1 MSPTTHSSQ
10 AQRWAFFATLAQL
23 CTFMLRAVA
32 LLCGVIGSGLE
43 YRYLIRIGSGDL
55 LKYPLSQATSKREGT
70 FGFIAPLFKRDT
82 FVFLT
87 WVAALASVVSAA
99 LVAFAIGAVGVLISV
114 LMTEARLAKETKG
127 AQRLR
132 EKPVTTNHRPCC
144 VLDRS
149 WVYETRCCTVG
160 FERRI
165 DHQQSLRSRHLPRS
179 RPRQYARHRHGRSV
193 RSNCRRRRRQFLQPC
208 RPRGKTCL
216 VKKSRRLRS
225 RWRHDLSGY
234 ASQFGL
240 FQLRCGPYE
249 PFNEQLQ
256 RIRLSRRRRSP
267 SGGTRG
273 VLVLASPLQ
282 QYGLK
287 RDTAPASD
295 AEIDRLR
302 ARFYV
307 VLLQAARA
315 TADGQ
320 LVVGVGL
327 KPTGLSVIDLN
338 PAKGQPSTLFST
350 YGLGYS
356 VGFLWRPTD
365 AIFRVGA
372 SYSTAV
378 KTRSSASS
386 SITPDADGNR
396 VISPGTLDAIYLPE
410 RVELPWELNVGFAA
424 QFGARPFNPHWLG
437 PNELLRPTRRRLA
450 WRQLERQRRQRRILA
465 EAKRDGRDLEQ
476 VQTLL
481 SRQEQLAQADDE
493 VELERA
499 LKQVDDELRERYRK
513 LGRWYILLSTSLSIS
528 GPVDDA
534 VGVESF
540 LQRYVDRSGR
550 RTVVSPHFG
559 VESEVISNWLKLRAG
574 AYGEPTRFDNARS
587 APRLHTTL
595 GLEQK
600 LFNWRVFGLYED
612 GTAWRIHGA
621 VDLSERYFGFSGSVG
636 VWH

>member
-1 MSPTTHSSQ
+1 LGTNGESITSSHYAVDIYQ
-10 AQRWAFFATLAQL
+10 GPVLAS
-23 CTFMLRAVA
+23 TR
-32 LLCGVIGSGLE
+32 VIGMGGAYVAIAEGVEGSFYNPAAPAVRLAWSRSHVDYDLGGGMTFPGTLRSSDFFNSGAD
-43 YRYLIRIGSGDL
+43 RTN
-55 LKYPLSQATSKREGT
+55 LSTSSSKE
-70 FGFIAPLFKRDT
+70 
-82 FVFLT
+82 FVFLDAEGHLQVGP
-87 WVAALASVVSAA
+87 WGFGSGVA
-99 LVAFAIGAVGVLISV
+99 
-114 LMTEARLAKETKG
+114 
-127 AQRLR
+127 
-132 EKPVTTNHRPCC
+132 
-144 VLDRS
+144 
-149 WVYETRCCTVG
+149 
-160 FERRI
+160 
-165 DHQQSLRSRHLPRS
+165 
-179 RPRQYARHRHGRSV
+179 
-193 RSNCRRRRRQFLQPC
+193 
-208 RPRGKTCL
+208 
-216 VKKSRRLRS
+216 
-225 RWRHDLSGY
+225 
-234 ASQFGL
+234 
-240 FQLRCGPYE
+240 
-249 PFNEQLQ
+249 
-256 RIRLSRRRRSP
+256 
-267 SGGTRG
+267 
-273 VLVLASPLQ
+273 LQ

-315 TADGQ
+315 TSDGQ

-338 PAKGQPSTLFST
+338 PSKGQPSTLFST

-410 RVELPWELNVGFAA
+410 RVELPWEINVGFAA

-465 EAKRDGRDLEQ
+465 EAKRDGQDLEQ

-481 SRQEQLAQADDE
+481 SRQERLAQADDE
-493 VELERA
+493 AELERA
-499 LKQVDDELRERYRK
+499 VKQVDDELRERYRK

-550 RTVVSPHFG
+550 RTVVSPHVG